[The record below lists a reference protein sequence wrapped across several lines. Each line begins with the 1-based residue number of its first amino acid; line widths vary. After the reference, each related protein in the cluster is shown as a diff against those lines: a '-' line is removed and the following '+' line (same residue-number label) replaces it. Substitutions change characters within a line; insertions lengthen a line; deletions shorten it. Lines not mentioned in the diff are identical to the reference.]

1 MAESFQKANILSGCS
16 LLYLFS
22 LSHAL
27 QEPTIL
33 PRQHLYRI
41 FLGSKRAFRGSIE
54 LFELFNGTLRDYLD
68 CLHFFHTHSGC
79 IIELFLLLE
88 CQLILSIDNLAA
100 DAEGY
105 QVVTPLS
112 G

>member
-1 MAESFQKANILSGCS
+1 MAERFQKANILSGCS
-16 LLYLFS
+16 LLYLLS

-27 QEPTIL
+27 QEPRIL
-33 PRQHLYRI
+33 PREHLYRI
-41 FLGSKRAFRGSIE
+41 FLSTKCAFRGPIE
-54 LFELFNGTLRDYLD
+54 LFELFNGTLRDDLYCPHFLD
-68 CLHFFHTHSGC
+68 THSGC
-79 IIELFLLLE
+79 IIELLLLLE
-88 CQLILSIDNLAA
+88 CQLILPIDNLAA